1 MSGRGHHIKNHQ
13 IRIAMIVNGFP
24 HPAQP
29 NGGIANFRTARA
41 LAELTDLKVVFLRS
55 WKPGRRLIS
64 LSGSEYGGV
73 PVITL
78 AIPQLPL
85 SSVAGFLINVALY
98 RSLGW
103 LLLRSVLRDRD
114 LIHSV
119 GALPGIVGSNWARR
133 TGIHHVYQATGSDVN
148 TSFPSVHAEGT
159 ILGWERHIH
168 GVACVSRV
176 LEIEFRTL
184 YPHVPNVRTAYRG
197 VNVDHFQPVGSAAG
211 PLADRP
217 PVRYLFLGGFP
228 SYPSQPYRSNT
239 KGGETLLAV
248 WKAAEEG
255 LISANASLLIAGP
268 ESCHDRI
275 NSWRAN
281 LLQPQRVYIEGII
294 SPDMISGYMR
304 SADVVL
310 LPSMQEGLPSVAMEA
325 SACAR
330 PVFGSNVGGIPE
342 VVTHEQTGL
351 LLPAGDVTAWGSALV
366 HHARQPA
373 LLRMMGERARKQM
386 ETQFDSNRYAPRI
399 LDLYRTALDQSIQ
412 S

>member
-1 MSGRGHHIKNHQ
+1 
-13 IRIAMIVNGFP
+13 MIVNGFP

-41 LAELTDLKVVFLRS
+41 LGELTDLKVVFLRS

-64 LSGSEYGGV
+64 RSGSEYGGV
-73 PVITL
+73 PVTTL

-85 SSVAGFLINVALY
+85 SSVAGFLTNVALY

-103 LLLRSVLRDRD
+103 LLLRATLRDRN

-119 GALPGIVGSNWARR
+119 GALPGIVGSNWATR

-148 TSFPSVHAEGT
+148 TSFPSMHTVDA
-159 ILGWERHIH
+159 ISGWEKHIH
-168 GVACVSRV
+168 GVACVSRM
-176 LEIEFRTL
+176 LETGFRAL
-184 YPHVPNVRTAYRG
+184 YPYVPNVRTVYRG
-197 VNVDHFQPVGSAAG
+197 VNVDHFRSMGFMAG
-211 PLADRP
+211 ALADCP

-228 SYPSQPYRSNT
+228 PYPTQPYRSNT

-248 WKAAEEG
+248 WRAAEEE
-255 LISANASLLIAGP
+255 LISANAFLLIAGP
-268 ESCHDRI
+268 ESGSDRI
-275 NSWRAN
+275 KSWRAS
-281 LLQPQRVYIEGII
+281 LGQPQRVYIGGLI
-294 SPDMISGYMR
+294 SPDLISGYMR

-342 VVTHEQTGL
+342 VIIHEETGL
-351 LLPAGDVTAWGSALV
+351 LLPAGDIAAWKSALV
-366 HHARQPA
+366 RYARQPA
-373 LLRMMGERARKQM
+373 LLKTMGERARKRM
-386 ETQFDSNRYAPRI
+386 ETQFDSNHYAPQI
-399 LDLYRTALDQSIQ
+399 LDLYCASLDQPI
-412 S
+412 